1 MNFAIS
7 QCWAFAESTFSVTHC
22 CLWYFTQKIIWTCKE
37 KKLLVKQESVI
48 NERRRL
54 KGPSTP
60 RTRTTAIILNT
71 SFLRVKPKRSETNSL
86 VPEKLKWHRQALL
99 ALKLSEVTF
108 GWFARD
114 LEAAAASFLGDVHS
128 EIVIFLFKIFH
139 LCRVPLNWLG
149 PSDIH
154 TYISASKQIFQAL
167 PLFKQTL

>member
-1 MNFAIS
+1 MSNQVKSNEQETLELDLNELCYQSVLSICRVDL
-7 QCWAFAESTFSVTHC
+7 QCHT
-22 CLWYFTQKIIWTCKE
+22 
-37 KKLLVKQESVI
+37 LLFVILSVI
-48 NERRRL
+48 NKRRRL

-139 LCRVPLNWLG
+139 LCRVPLNCLG

-154 TYISASKQIFQAL
+154 TYINASKQIFQVFRI
-167 PLFKQTL
+167 FKQTL